1 MPYFMTTYS
10 TPGWRNAPTHR
21 NRGLAMPSRPIL
33 PQAVAIAVA
42 RMNIPHK
49 LIPESHAAHAANGC
63 HTYGY
68 NPQPT
73 EYLMYGVLM
82 QMLNVPL
89 TPIGAL
95 AQRLN
100 TSTQSSFA

>member
-1 MPYFMTTYS
+1 
-10 TPGWRNAPTHR
+10 
-21 NRGLAMPSRPIL
+21 MPSRPIL

-49 LIPESHAAHAANGC
+49 LIPESHAAHAANDC
-63 HTYGY
+63 HTYGYWLPIHPYGY

-73 EYLMYGVLM
+73 EYLMYEVLM

-100 TSTQSSFA
+100 TSTRSSFA